1 MKLPEKPPPPDLE
14 NDAKDLIALFTRS
27 QFDPALKT
35 LIDKIQTEYLP
46 WEKVKHLKTDPLI
59 TPETLWRAVEFLREG
74 NNRPLFFGP
83 YLFNYSINSSLQKTL
98 HEFDMHYGGSLVYNN
113 PLMHQGREQYL
124 VSSIMEEAISSSQ
137 IEGAITTRVAAKEML
152 QRNQKPRNKSEMMI
166 VNNYQTIQFIR
177 TLTEDDL
184 TLEKLLEIQALMT
197 KDTLDNPADEGRL
210 RITDDVRVVDVT
222 DGEIMHQ
229 PPPALEL
236 EKLVGELCN
245 FFNDADAIFIH
256 PLVKASI
263 IHFLVGYIH
272 PFADGNGRTA
282 RALFYWYLLKK
293 GYWLTEYLSISS
305 VILKTRVQYSKA
317 FLYTETDNNDL
328 TYFIQ
333 YKLKILQRAYDNL
346 KLYLK
351 RKQDERQAASV
362 FLKVGGINE
371 RQAQLLQEVISD
383 PGKILTVREQEIR
396 FKIAN
401 QTARNDLQ
409 GLEKMGYLRSSFIN
423 KKKQV
428 YMRSEDFNQKVEALI
443 NKN

>member
-1 MKLPEKPPPPDLE
+1 MKLPEKPPPANFEEDDKTLV
-14 NDAKDLIALFTRS
+14 ALLNRS
-27 QFDPALKT
+27 QFDLTLKA

-46 WEKVKHLKTDPLI
+46 WEKVKYLKTNSI
-59 TPETLWRAVEFLREG
+59 VKPETLWRTVKFLRDG
-74 NNRPLFFGP
+74 NSQPLHFGP
-83 YLFNYSINSSLQKTL
+83 YIFNYSINSSLLQTL
-98 HEFDMHYGGSLVYNN
+98 HEFDMHYGGSLISNN
-113 PLMHQGREQYL
+113 PLTYQDRQQYL
-124 VSSIMEEAISSSQ
+124 ISSVMEEAISSSQ

-152 QRNQKPRNKSEMMI
+152 KRNQKPRNKSEMMI
-166 VNNYQTIQFIR
+166 VNNYQTIQYIR
-177 TLTEDDL
+177 TRIEDDL
-184 TLEKLLEIQALMT
+184 TVETLLEIQALMT

-210 RITDDVRVVDVT
+210 RVTDDVRVVDVT
-222 DGEIMHQ
+222 DGEVMHQ
-229 PPPALEL
+229 PPSVIEL
-236 EKLVGELCN
+236 EKLVNGLCY
-245 FFNDADAIFIH
+245 FFNSDSALIFIH
-256 PLVKASI
+256 PVVKASI

-305 VILKTRVQYSKA
+305 VILETRTQYSKA

-346 KLYLK
+346 KHYLK

-371 RQAQLLQEVISD
+371 RQAQLLQELISD

-396 FKIAN
+396 FQVAN

-428 YMRSEDFNQKVEALI
+428 YSRSEDFNQKVHVV
-443 NKN
+443 NQ